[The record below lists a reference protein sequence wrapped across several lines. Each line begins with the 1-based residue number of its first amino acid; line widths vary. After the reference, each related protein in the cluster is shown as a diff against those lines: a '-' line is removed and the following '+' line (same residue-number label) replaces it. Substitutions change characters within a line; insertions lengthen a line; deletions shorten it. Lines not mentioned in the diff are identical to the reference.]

1 MALFQKG
8 QSKIGGRGKGV
19 RNRLSNALLEALA
32 KDFEEHGEEAVR
44 ITRVERPAEYLKI
57 VAGIMPKELEITD
70 SRLKEID
77 DNELDYLIELA
88 RQRRLAVGKKRRLT
102 EDRLRYYRPIP
113 NRSNSMLPAQATRA
127 SAYGGQSTWQDVGR
141 WL

>member
-8 QSKIGGRGKGV
+8 QAKIGGRGKGV

-32 KDFEEHGEEAVR
+32 KDFEEYGEEAVR

-70 SRLKEID
+70 SRLKEISD
-77 DNELDYLIELA
+77 DELDLFIELA
-88 RQRRLAVGKKRRLT
+88 RQRRISISGTDGRK
-102 EDRLRYYRPIP
+102 D
-113 NRSNSMLPAQATRA
+113 QA
-127 SAYGGQSTWQDVGR
+127 
-141 WL
+141 LN

>member
-1 MALFQKG
+1 MSSFQKG
-8 QSKIGGRGKGV
+8 QPKLGGRGKGV

-32 KDFEEHGEEAVR
+32 KDFEEFGEEAVR

-77 DNELDYLIELA
+77 DSELDYLIEFA
-88 RQRRLAVGKKRRLT
+88 RQRRLTAGDTDCREETTL
-102 EDRLRYYRPIP
+102 
-113 NRSNSMLPAQATRA
+113 N
-127 SAYGGQSTWQDVGR
+127 
-141 WL
+141 